1 MANRQLVMYI
11 YGRPPSDSDNVS
23 LLAYLSVALTL
34 RCLQYNTPQRVR
46 CKLLPSVKP
55 SPASL
60 ATGSAAVQHI
70 TFFKHHVRD
79 TRRSGI
85 RACTPHQ
92 LMSFQTYVDSRP
104 TLATAFVVGITASAL
119 FNGVED
125 QNLEAA
131 YILAHFS
138 PETRGIYGADAILQ
152 MRLFLRLEIREV
164 KV

>member
-1 MANRQLVMYI
+1 
-11 YGRPPSDSDNVS
+11 
-23 LLAYLSVALTL
+23 
-34 RCLQYNTPQRVR
+34 
-46 CKLLPSVKP
+46 
-55 SPASL
+55 
-60 ATGSAAVQHI
+60 
-70 TFFKHHVRD
+70 
-79 TRRSGI
+79 
-85 RACTPHQ
+85 
-92 LMSFQTYVDSRP
+92 MSFQTYVDSRP